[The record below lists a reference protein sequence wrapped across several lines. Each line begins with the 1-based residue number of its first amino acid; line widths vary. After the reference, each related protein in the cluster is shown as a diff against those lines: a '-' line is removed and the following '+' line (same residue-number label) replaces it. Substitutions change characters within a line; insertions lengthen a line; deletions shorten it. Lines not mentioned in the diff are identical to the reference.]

1 MISQN
6 PENSSESK
14 LEGKSPQSNEPKL
27 GDASVDSKL
36 DQWMDRI
43 SDDWMKTVKKVS
55 KSKSLTKAS
64 KKTAKRMCF
73 GLTSELVDKAQP
85 LIAHIGSGAKA
96 TLEFE
101 QLASLAESICSSI
114 QSIEHGELDSHSQ
127 EVFDAYSKSNEHQ
140 LLAAFSSLLVAMKLR
155 EAVLNGT
162 DLQFERI
169 IRSLQNLQCCVSA
182 ASEEDAVL
190 LHQWL
195 AIELPMVIASQL
207 TEIKVFKKEGKQAA
221 KRFVEVTRNLLDS
234 DGWPGSNCLTH
245 FGALVASWTRCV
257 KLAEACKYKLG
268 SSFLAQL
275 EWVAEQ
281 FIRLHGPKG
290 RLVLSGDSA
299 TKTDP
304 AFAEF
309 VMNLAAADTRTLA
322 TAAVSGLLGSKGTD
336 VKKIDIK
343 SLSDATCV
351 SEWAQSA
358 ILRSSWKPKS
368 SVVAIDFSDPQCR
381 IELAAKDR
389 LLSGILQLEV
399 RDDGEPVALDKTGF
413 DVVCELDDEEVSYI
427 ELEIQQSGIQM
438 FRQLLLSKKD
448 KFLFFADSVSKKNAG
463 EIDYR
468 LKLPLAMG
476 VDVIP
481 ENGTREMYLNR
492 KGKGIR
498 SLVLPISLPEWSAER
513 CRGLFLPEESADNG
527 GKLLS
532 VEKSIQLRSE
542 GGALYSPLFF
552 DLDPER
558 SRQKRTWRSLTVAES
573 LSIVKPE
580 VASAYRV
587 QVAEQQWVFYRALQ
601 SIGNRTFMGQNFSGD
616 FYAGRFFNDGLVGEL
631 VQVE

>member
-1 MISQN
+1 MS
-6 PENSSESK
+6 EKESSPQSTEPTLGESNVESK
-14 LEGKSPQSNEPKL
+14 LNL
-27 GDASVDSKL
+27 
-36 DQWMDRI
+36 WMDRI
-43 SDDWMKTVKKVS
+43 SDDWIKTVKKVS
-55 KSKSLTKAS
+55 KSKPLTKAS
-64 KKTAKRMCF
+64 KKAVKRMCF
-73 GLTSELVDKAQP
+73 GLSTELVDKAQP
-85 LIAHIGSGAKA
+85 LIAHIGSGTRAIP
-96 TLEFE
+96 EFE
-101 QLASLAESICSSI
+101 QLAGLAESISSSI
-114 QSIEHGELDSHSQ
+114 QSIEHGELESHSQ
-127 EVFDAYSKSNEHQ
+127 EVFDAHSKSNEHQ

-155 EAVLNGT
+155 EAVLHGT

-207 TEIKVFKKEGKQAA
+207 FEVKPFKKEGKQAA

-234 DGWPGSNCLTH
+234 DGWPGSNCMTH
-245 FGALVASWTRCV
+245 FGALVASWTRCA
-257 KLAEACKYKLG
+257 KLAEVCKFKLG

-281 FIRLHGPKG
+281 FVRLHGPKR
-290 RLVLSGDSA
+290 RLVFSGDGA
-299 TKTDP
+299 VKTDA

-309 VMNLAAADTRTLA
+309 VMQLASNDKRTLA
-322 TAAVSGLLGSKGTD
+322 TATVSGLLGPKVTG
-336 VKKIDIK
+336 VKKPDIK

-368 SVVAIDFSDPQCR
+368 SVVAIDFSNSQCR

-399 RDDGEPVALDKTGF
+399 RDDGEPVALGKSGF
-413 DVVCELDDEEVSYI
+413 DLVCELDDDEVSYV
-427 ELEIQQSGIQM
+427 ELELQHNGIQI
-438 FRQLLLSKKD
+438 FRQLMLSKKD
-448 KFLFFADSVSKKNAG
+448 RFLFFADSVSKKGAG
-463 EIDYR
+463 ELDYR
-468 LKLPLAMG
+468 LKLPLAVG
-476 VDVIP
+476 VDVIR

-513 CRGLFLPEESADNG
+513 CRGLFLPEVSVDNG
-527 GKLLS
+527 SKLLNA
-532 VEKSIQLRSE
+532 EKSIQLPPE

-558 SRQKRTWRSLTVAES
+558 SRQKRTWRSLTVAEQ
-573 LSIVKPE
+573 LNIVRPE

-587 QVAEQQWVFYRALQ
+587 QIAEQQWVFYRALQ
-601 SIGNRTFMGQNFSGD
+601 SIGNRTFMGQNFNGD
-616 FYAGRFFNDGLVGEL
+616 FYAGRFFKDGLVGEL